1 MLNKLNKQ
9 NESVVLALETKI
21 KTFHQIHGVI
31 NLSESSSEENTKTF
45 SSDPPF
51 KHATQSAVGNQKR
64 SVLFFMKLR

>member
-51 KHATQSAVGNQKR
+51 KH
-64 SVLFFMKLR
+64 LRKEAFYLS